1 MPFHSCLTASEELVV
16 GVPRLLVLDLPEIGI
31 LVFRTRKLEKTFNS
45 AEVLQKAYGARM
57 AKAIMIRL
65 AVLKA
70 ARTLALVPTTPP
82 DRRHQLR
89 GDRDEQFAVDLVHPH
104 RLVFEA
110 YHDPLPRKDDGG
122 IDVEQVT
129 AITIIEVIDYH

>member
-1 MPFHSCLTASEELVV
+1 
-16 GVPRLLVLDLPEIGI
+16 LDIA
-31 LVFRTRKLEKTFNS
+31 FRTRKLEKTFNS
-45 AEVLQKAYGARM
+45 VGELQKAYGARM

-89 GDRDEQFAVDLVHPH
+89 GDRDEQFAVDLVHPR
-104 RLVFEA
+104 RLVFEPN
-110 YHDPLPRKDDGG
+110 HDPLPRKDDGG

-129 AITIIEVIDYH
+129 AITIIDVIDYH